1 MIRLPRMGRAISTR
15 AAWQPQTAEERDS
28 ILRELHEVVASPYFC
43 NSKRYPALLQY
54 VVENTLAGKSDLLK
68 ERTLGIEV
76 FDRPS
81 TYDTNAETVVRFTAG
96 EVRKRLLLYYHER
109 GRNSGVRISL
119 PVGSYIPEFLHG
131 HDESDDIGDYDGS
144 TADHLG
150 DTSVSADTDTEA
162 HEPQPVSLVPGS
174 RTFPS
179 ALPVEAGPS
188 PSLVR
193 TRAFHKGLLWLGL
206 AGTVV
211 IAFLAGV
218 SWRSRTPYAQTY
230 IQTPLDDFWMPV
242 VHEQR
247 MVLICAGGVVFKQQ
261 NNFSGVITAGKD
273 IEYPFVSMQIASAIA
288 QVSSTLARSGVTTQ
302 LLSAPSTPLTDLREH
317 SVVLLGAYNNQWAM
331 RLLQSQ
337 RFQFTPEPVESIVD
351 QMQPEARWS
360 RDKSLPYSSTDD
372 YALVARFRDATTG
385 SWVVVLAGLGR
396 NGTEAAAQFATNP
409 RYIQML
415 RDRVG
420 RDFSN
425 LNIEVLLKIKVIEGK
440 TGAPSVL
447 AVNAH

>member
-1 MIRLPRMGRAISTR
+1 MSRAISTR
-15 AAWQPQTAEERDS
+15 AAWQPQTAQERDA

-54 VVENTLAGKSDLLK
+54 IVENTLAGKTDLLK

-96 EVRKRLLLYYHER
+96 EVRKRLSLYYHEG
-109 GRNSGVRISL
+109 GRNSSVRISL

-131 HDESDDIGDYDGS
+131 HDESDDIGDYAGS
-144 TADHLG
+144 PAVHLR
-150 DTSVSADTDTEA
+150 DASVSADTDSEA
-162 HEPQPVSLVPGS
+162 HESGLISLVPGS
-174 RTFPS
+174 LASPS
-179 ALPVEAGPS
+179 ALQVEAGPG
-188 PSLVR
+188 PSLGQTR
-193 TRAFHKGLLWLGL
+193 TFHKGLLWLGL
-206 AGTVV
+206 AGIVV

-218 SWRSRTPYAQTY
+218 SWRSRTFYAQTY
-230 IQTPLDDFWMPV
+230 APTPLDDFWTPV
-242 VHEQR
+242 LHEQR
-247 MVLICAGGVVFKQQ
+247 TVLICAGGVIFKKE

-288 QVSSTLARSGVTTQ
+288 QVSSMLARSGMTTQ
-302 LLSAPSTPLTDLREH
+302 LLSAPSTPLTDIREH

-351 QMQPEARWS
+351 QMRPEAHWS

-396 NGTEAAAQFATNP
+396 NGTEAAAQFATSP
-409 RYIQML
+409 HYMQL
-415 RDRVG
+415 LKDSVG

-425 LNIEVLLKIKVIEGK
+425 LNIEALLKVNVIEGK
-440 TGAPSVL
+440 TGAPSIL
-447 AVNAH
+447 AVHAR

>member
-1 MIRLPRMGRAISTR
+1 VSREISNR
-15 AAWQPQTAEERDS
+15 EARQPQTAQERDA

-54 VVENTLAGKSDLLK
+54 IVENTLAGKSDLLK

-81 TYDTNAETVVRFTAG
+81 TYDTNAEAVVRFTAG

-109 GRNSGVRISL
+109 GRNSAVRISL

-131 HDESDDIGDYDGS
+131 QEESSDIGDHAS
-144 TADHLG
+144 SPAAHLRDANVSQ
-150 DTSVSADTDTEA
+150 DTGPEE
-162 HEPQPVSLVPGS
+162 HETRAISRVSLAS
-174 RTFPS
+174 RTS
-179 ALPVEAGPS
+179 IAAVQVETSPS
-188 PSLVR
+188 PLLA
-193 TRAFHKGLLWLGL
+193 RAQTFVKGLLWLGL
-206 AGTVV
+206 GGMMV
-211 IAFLAGV
+211 IAFLAGIA
-218 SWRSRTPYAQTY
+218 WRSRTGY
-230 IQTPLDDFWMPV
+230 TPTAVDDFWMPV
-242 VHEQR
+242 LHEQHT
-247 MVLICAGGVVFKQQ
+247 VLICAGGVVFTQ

-273 IEYPFVSMQIASAIA
+273 IAYPFVSMQIASAIA

-302 LLSAPSTPLTDLREH
+302 LLSSPSTPLSDLREH

-351 QMQPEARWS
+351 QMRPQAHWS
-360 RDKSLPYSSTDD
+360 RDKSLPYSSADD

-396 NGTEAAAQFATNP
+396 NGTEAAAQFATSP
-409 RYIQML
+409 HYMQRL
-415 RDRVG
+415 RDDVG

-425 LNIEVLLKIKVIEGK
+425 LNIEALLKVTVIDGK
-440 TGAPSVL
+440 TGAPSIL
-447 AVNAH
+447 AVHAR